1 MSIESISSINC
12 NARNDYDKK
21 FCTGL
26 NPDKIDN
33 FLKPYQIEPFNYFD
47 KNIFSLHDEKEV
59 IADLSKEKCSTHTI
73 NNNYGGFHF
82 KGDKNKCLL
91 FNSNNF
97 DKNNENKFKNYNIK
111 TFIKTKDTIDFENN
125 KDQLDSSKYLTEIN
139 NKDYLSDGIIK
150 EIDVSN
156 ETECFDKCIR
166 NYGDC
171 KSLIYMKQPELCTF
185 YNDKKMDIQPNKN
198 KDYDTYTTK
207 KNKLKAQKNI
217 INNLFRDQN
226 NLDDEYYY
234 CSLNNDNC
242 VLDYS
247 FNQNKEEDK
256 DQLDRTD
263 RPDISIYNCSGLEST
278 NPFCT
283 KIYNE
288 NDYKLEENIDNSL
301 NYTNCIK
308 IDNINNQNKLF
319 NKECKK
325 KYGYEYVFDNDKI
338 MSFFEIFGGKEIKVP
353 EYENLRTALLS
364 AAYFYYSKIEGYS
377 DSHICLSLK
386 LKAKER
392 REIKESVD
400 EWFSS
405 LSGEDKDI
413 FLNASGIKEVL

>member
-325 KYGYEYVFDNDKI
+325 KYGYEYVFDNDKFNMNSVI
-338 MSFFEIFGGKEIKVP
+338 NCKDNSKKGKCKLHLDNINDINEVNESNNINK
-353 EYENLRTALLS
+353 
-364 AAYFYYSKIEGYS
+364 
-377 DSHICLSLK
+377 SHIEHFSNKNKLFSGMWLK
-386 LKAKER
+386 ENKMYLL
-392 REIKESVD
+392 IIFFIFIILLVLLY
-400 EWFSS
+400 S
-405 LSGEDKDI
+405 LS
-413 FLNASGIKEVL
+413 IKTD